1 MTGIERLREFVD
13 GVSPITAVCGVT
25 KLAYDREH
33 MEAGGVRLRDFLAD
47 IAEQIKRE
55 HAEDCFRMGERAA
68 DVSMSAYDLLPADE
82 REAIAWVRERGGL
95 EHLKSSLS
103 AFEMLA
109 EGIEIDT
116 GLAFYDESPKER
128 CVALRNE
135 VKSRLMPEGMEWL
148 VEAWP
153 RFEDDAPL
161 CIGDEISWKDD
172 GGKVNSIELQDGG
185 YFILH
190 AADGAEDWIHPQY
203 FPGERV
209 KRPAP
214 KVLDADGVEIREK
227 GDVWWICEGD
237 DRGIHAERLR
247 VETIGPNGLIECSPY
262 NGGTWV
268 YLEPSELYV
277 NKPVLAADGRPLREG
292 EKPYRVDNGKQVEIR
307 RIDPSNGESCV
318 FVGVDGRSY
327 GYWLRPGQLTHEL
340 PESWERLE
348 EDAKKPT
355 CEYFG
360 HQLGDGQ
367 CETCHAYT
375 DSTPQGGR
383 GCRYAQMADLVRRAK
398 ALAER
403 DA

>member
-1 MTGIERLREFVD
+1 MTGVERLQGISMAFGSYAWGASLSEVL
-13 GVSPITAVCGVT
+13 G
-25 KLAYDREH
+25 
-33 MEAGGVRLRDFLAD
+33 D
-47 IAEQIKRE
+47 IADQIKRE

-82 REAIAWVRERGGL
+82 REAIAWVREHGGL

-153 RFEDDAPL
+153 KFEDDAPL

-209 KRPAP
+209 KRPAS

-237 DRGIHAERLR
+237 ERGIHAERLR
-247 VETIGPNGLIECSPY
+247 SPY

-268 YLEPSELYV
+268 SLEPSELYV
-277 NKPVLAADGRPLREG
+277 NKPVPASDGRPLREG
-292 EKPYRVDNGKQVEIR
+292 ETVYHIANGVAYVVREVRKHSVVVEPKCGGRLADCSVD
-307 RIDPSNGESCV
+307 
-318 FVGVDGRSY
+318 Y
-327 GYWLRPGQLTHEL
+327 LTHER
-340 PESWERLE
+340 PERKCRDCAHWQKDPTADSMGVCWFYYHEHEGQDCYAARRGDIGACE
-348 EDAKKPT
+348 EFMP
-355 CEYFG
+355 
-360 HQLGDGQ
+360 
-367 CETCHAYT
+367 
-375 DSTPQGGR
+375 R
-383 GCRYAQMADLVRRAK
+383 GK
-398 ALAER
+398 ALAG